1 MAHII
6 GTAVLV
12 GGLVT
17 VMVGVLSGVIVTV
30 EYLFNNNDDEPFF

>member
-12 GGLVT
+12 GGLIT
-17 VMVGVLSGVIVTV
+17 VMIGVLSGVILVTQ
-30 EYLFNNNDDEPFF
+30 YLFNNGDDESLL